1 MKGSLEG
8 DKPIY
13 VQIKEGIEDQI
24 LQGELKE
31 GDQIPS
37 TNEMVQFYRVNHL
50 TVAKGMNIL
59 ADEGIIYKKRG
70 LGMFVEKGAKEQ
82 LLKKRKEGFQEQ
94 FILPLLREA
103 TKIGMNKKDLVDLIN
118 EVEGKDATKIDMDS
132 SNKASDSSDGDG
144 EDRIK
149 GGKENDERGN

>member
-1 MKGSLEG
+1 MKGSLQG

-13 VQIKEGIEDQI
+13 MQIKEGIEDQI

-50 TVAKGMNIL
+50 TVAKGMNLL
-59 ADEGIIYKKRG
+59 ADDGIIYKKRG

-82 LLKKRKEGFQEQ
+82 LLAKRKEGFQEQ

-103 TKIGMNKKDLVDLIN
+103 TKIGLDKKDLVDLIN
-118 EVEGKDATKIDMDS
+118 EVQGKDTLKTDKVLL
-132 SNKASDSSDGDG
+132 NKNKNLLNDGK
-144 EDRIK
+144 DRKK
-149 GGKENDERGN
+149 GGDENDERGN

>member
-1 MKGSLEG
+1 MKGSLQG

-13 VQIKEGIEDQI
+13 MQIKEGIEDQI

-50 TVAKGMNIL
+50 TVAKGMNLL
-59 ADEGIIYKKRG
+59 ADDGIIYKKRG

-82 LLKKRKEGFQEQ
+82 LLAKRKEGFQEQ

-103 TKIGMNKKDLVDLIN
+103 TKIGLDKKDLVDLIN
-118 EVEGKDATKIDMDS
+118 EVQGKDTLKTDKVLL
-132 SNKASDSSDGDG
+132 NKNKNLLNDGK
-144 EDRIK
+144 DRKK
-149 GGKENDERGN
+149 GGEENDERGN